1 MRTGTINNYI
11 RFSKNFGGVR
21 KCYEGKP
28 TIAVGGFSCDPELMP
43 AYPNAMAAG
52 TLVFADETAGVRS
65 IVPIYTFKV
74 KSVDASE
81 NKITIEKFETGTIA
95 KVGMKLLVVGSD
107 LTQAVS
113 NLSTVIAIDSSNADY
128 DVLTV
133 DAVSTGGSTSYT
145 EVTDTTGK
153 NPATEGWYEDNAG
166 ATLTTDTTPD
176 AEKTYYK
183 KVVTSG
189 TAFVAQGDVLAEAQS
204 ASVKKIKAIPNGLTY
219 CDNVLDPDAY
229 AIDIDYIW
237 NCMEKPVLERR
248 MPPLTASLKKAL
260 RDNECYFR
268 FSNRK

>member
-1 MRTGTINNYI
+1 MRQGTINNYI
-11 RFSKNFGGVR
+11 KFSKNFGGVR

-28 TIAVGGFSCDPELMP
+28 VIAVGGFSCDLALMP
-43 AYPNAMAAG
+43 DYPNVMAAG

-74 KSVDASE
+74 KSVDTTA
-81 NKITIEKFETGTIA
+81 KTITVEKFETGTIA
-95 KVGMKLLVVGSD
+95 KVGMKLIVVGEN
-107 LTQAVS
+107 LATAATNVATVS
-113 NLSTVIAIDSSNADY
+113 AIDSSADDV

-133 DAVSTGGSTSYT
+133 DAVTGFAAGNVIA
-145 EVTDTTGK
+145 E
-153 NPATEGWYEDNAG
+153 AG
-166 ATLTTDTTPD
+166 AD
-176 AEKTYYK
+176 
-183 KVVTSG
+183 S
-189 TAFVAQGDVLAEAQS
+189 
-204 ASVKKIKAIPNGLTY
+204 KIKAIPNGLTY

-229 AIDIDYIW
+229 AIDIDYVW

>member
-11 RFSKNFGGVR
+11 KFSKNFGGVR

-43 AYPNAMAAG
+43 AYPNVMAAG
-52 TLVFADETAGVRS
+52 TLVYADEQART
-65 IVPIYTFKV
+65 IVPLYTFKV
-74 KSVDASE
+74 KSVDST
-81 NKITIEKFETGTIA
+81 NSKITIEKYETGTIA
-95 KVGMKLLVVGSD
+95 KVGMKLIAVGD
-107 LTQAVS
+107 NLTQSATNVYTVS
-113 NLSTVIAIDSSNADY
+113 AIDSSADDV

-133 DAVSTGGSTSYT
+133 DAVTG
-145 EVTDTTGK
+145 V
-153 NPATEGWYEDNAG
+153 TEGA
-166 ATLTTDTTPD
+166 
-176 AEKTYYK
+176 
-183 KVVTSG
+183 
-189 TAFVAQGDVLAEAQS
+189 VLAECVTTTTGEGNDAVTTNL
-204 ASVKKIKAIPNGLTY
+204 VKVIPNGLTY

-229 AIDIDYIW
+229 AIDIDYVW

>member
-1 MRTGTINNYI
+1 MKQGTINNYI
-11 RFSKNFGGVR
+11 KFSKNFGGVR

-28 TIAVGGFSCDPELMP
+28 TIAVGGFMCDPTLMP
-43 AYPNAMAAG
+43 AYPNVMAAG
-52 TLVFADETAGVRS
+52 TLVYADETAGVRS

-74 KSVDASE
+74 LEVDTTN
-81 NKITIEKFETGTIA
+81 NKIKVEKVETGTIA
-95 KVGMKLLVVGSD
+95 KVGMVLGVVGSD

-113 NLSTVIAIDSSNADY
+113 NVSTVSAIDSSNDGY
-128 DVLTV
+128 DILTV
-133 DAVSTGGSTSYT
+133 DAVASG
-145 EVTDTTGK
+145 
-153 NPATEGWYEDNAG
+153 
-166 ATLTTDTTPD
+166 
-176 AEKTYYK
+176 
-183 KVVTSG
+183 G
-189 TAFVAQGDVLAEAQS
+189 TAFVAEGDVL
-204 ASVKKIKAIPNGLTY
+204 SVFDATSKKIKNLPNGLTY

>member
-1 MRTGTINNYI
+1 MRQGTINNYI
-11 RFSKNFGGVR
+11 KFSKSFGGVR

-28 TIAVGGFSCDPELMP
+28 TIAVGGFMCEPELMP
-43 AYPNAMAAG
+43 AYPNVMAAG
-52 TLVFADETAGVRS
+52 TLVYADESAEGRS

-74 KSVDASE
+74 LSVDTE
-81 NKITIEKFETGTIA
+81 TREVTVEKYETGSIA
-95 KVGMKLLVVGSD
+95 KVGMKLLVVGDD

-113 NLSTVIAIDSSNADY
+113 NIATVTAVDTSNDGYDILTMDEVVADS
-128 DVLTV
+128 
-133 DAVSTGGSTSYT
+133 DA
-145 EVTDTTGK
+145 
-153 NPATEGWYEDNAG
+153 
-166 ATLTTDTTPD
+166 
-176 AEKTYYK
+176 
-183 KVVTSG
+183 
-189 TAFVAQGDVLAEAQS
+189 FIVAGDVLAEAKS
-204 ASVKKIKAIPNGLTY
+204 STVKKIKAIPNGLTY